1 MRLDSHP
8 EGWALDGYP
17 WASTFWP
24 VISFA
29 RRAPMLLFVFDA
41 ALLQLTY
48 HSPALDDSFQL
59 PPTIGKY
66 SR

>member
-1 MRLDSHP
+1 M
-8 EGWALDGYP
+8 
-17 WASTFWP
+17 F
-24 VISFA
+24 V
-29 RRAPMLLFVFDA
+29 FVFDA

-48 HSPALDDSFQL
+48 HSPALEDSFQL